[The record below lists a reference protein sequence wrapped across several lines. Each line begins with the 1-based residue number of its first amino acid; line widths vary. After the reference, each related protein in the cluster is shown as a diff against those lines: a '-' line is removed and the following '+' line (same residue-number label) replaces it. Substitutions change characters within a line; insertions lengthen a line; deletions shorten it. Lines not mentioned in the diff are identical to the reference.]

1 MSIKRIILALGLL
14 TVVIGIAYVSIQG
27 AVRTNDSLN
36 LLDNEIV
43 KVDKDKT
50 QATQNLSN
58 LQTNVETLKQQTIQA
73 EQEKAAVLAELEA
86 ERGAQ

>member
-1 MSIKRIILALGLL
+1 
-14 TVVIGIAYVSIQG
+14 VIGIAYVSIQG